1 MSDLRQVFA
10 ALLPLLLSVGI
21 LVLGNGLFG
30 TLLAV
35 RMDLEGFPVG
45 QIGLI
50 LASYSIG
57 FIGGTMAGPKLVARV
72 GHIRAFAALAALAAA
87 SPLIH
92 AMVIDEAVWAALR
105 ILSGFCMACL
115 FTIVESWINTRSANA
130 VRGQVL
136 SAYMTVNYL
145 SYGGSQSLITAMDPG
160 SFQMFSLVAILVAL
174 SLIPLALGRVESPS
188 GVSGARLGPVS
199 LFRIS
204 PLGVAACFGAG
215 MINGAFGNLGPV
227 YARAIDPD
235 VAWVGQFMMIV
246 VLSGFVLQFPMGKL
260 SDRFDRRTVFLGT
273 VAGITA
279 LAGALAVLDEAPFG
293 ILLPLFCL
301 FGGLAY
307 SVYPIGVAHA
317 NDFMRPEELV
327 PASAGLLLM
336 FGIGSVVGP
345 VLAAWIM
352 GGIGPS
358 GLFAHIAAVGA
369 LLTLYTLYRMSRRQ
383 AKPLAEQGAFVALP
397 VTSTPVAL
405 ELSPRAE
412 PEEDGQLSFDFA
424 PAPAASP
431 EPAEPPGDA
440 QRA

>member
-45 QIGLI
+45 EIGLI
-50 LASYSIG
+50 LASYSVG
-57 FIGGTMAGPKLVARV
+57 FIGGTLAGPRLVDRV

-87 SPLIH
+87 APLVH
-92 AMVIDEAVWAALR
+92 AMAVDQIVWAGLR
-105 ILSGFCMACL
+105 VLSGFCMACL
-115 FTIVESWINTRSANA
+115 FTIVESWINTRAANA

-145 SYGGSQSLITAMDPG
+145 SYGGSQSLLTVMDPG
-160 SFQMFSLVAILVAL
+160 GFQLFSLVAILVAL
-174 SLIPLALGRVESPS
+174 SLIPLALGRVENPS
-188 GVSGARLGPVS
+188 SVGGARLDLGA
-199 LFRIS
+199 LIRIS

-235 VAWVGQFMMIV
+235 VAWVGQFMMLI

-260 SDRFDRRTVFLGT
+260 SDRFDRRTVFLVT
-273 VAGITA
+273 VIGITV
-279 LAGALAVLDEAPFG
+279 LSAVLALLGEAPLG
-293 ILLPLFCL
+293 VLLPLLCL
-301 FGGLAY
+301 YGGLAY
-307 SVYPIGVAHA
+307 SIYPIGVAHA

-336 FGIGSVVGP
+336 FGIGSVAGP
-345 VLAAWIM
+345 VLASWVMAWS
-352 GGIGPS
+352 GPA

-369 LLTLYTLYRMSRRQ
+369 LLTLFTLRRMSVRQ
-383 AKPLAEQGAFVALP
+383 AKPLEEQGSFVALP

-412 PEEDGQLSFDFA
+412 PEDEGQLSFDFA
-424 PAPAASP
+424 
-431 EPAEPPGDA
+431 A
-440 QRA
+440 QGSRAGG

>member
-45 QIGLI
+45 EIGLI
-50 LASYSIG
+50 LASYSVG
-57 FIGGTMAGPKLVARV
+57 FIGGTMIGPRLIERV

-87 SPLIH
+87 SPLVH
-92 AMVIDEAVWAALR
+92 AMVVDEVVWAALR
-105 ILSGFCMACL
+105 VLSGFCMACL
-115 FTIVESWINTRSANA
+115 FTIVESWINTRAANA

-145 SYGGSQSLITAMDPG
+145 SYGGSQSLLTVMDPAG
-160 SFQMFSLVAILVAL
+160 YQLFSLVAILVAL

-188 GVSGARLGPVS
+188 SVAGARLHLSG
-199 LFRIS
+199 LMRIS

-235 VAWVGQFMMIV
+235 VAWVGQFMMLV

-260 SDRFDRRTVFLGT
+260 SDRLDRRSVFLGT
-273 VAGITA
+273 AVGITA
-279 LAGALAVLDEAPFG
+279 VSAGLAALGEVPLAFV
-293 ILLPLFCL
+293 LPLLCL
-301 FGGLAY
+301 YGGLAY

-327 PASAGLLLM
+327 PASAGLLLV
-336 FGIGSVVGP
+336 FGIGSVAGP
-345 VLAAWIM
+345 VLASRVMAWT
-352 GGIGPS
+352 GPS
-358 GLFAHIAAVGA
+358 GLFAYIAAVGA
-369 LLTLYTLYRMSRRQ
+369 LLSLFTLRRMSVRQ
-383 AKPLAEQGAFVALP
+383 AKPLEEQGTFVALP

-412 PEEDGQLSFDFA
+412 PEDDGQLSFDFA
-424 PAPAASP
+424 AP
-431 EPAEPPGDA
+431 EPRAGD
-440 QRA
+440 